1 MSIPKLHSHPRHSG
15 PPPKVYTL
23 KAAADFLH
31 IGLTSLYEL
40 MNSGELGYVQVRSR
54 KRVITE
60 EQIAEFL
67 RRNGREAA

>member
-1 MSIPKLHSHPRHSG
+1 MSPSITRLTRHSG

-23 KAAADFLH
+23 KAAAEYLH